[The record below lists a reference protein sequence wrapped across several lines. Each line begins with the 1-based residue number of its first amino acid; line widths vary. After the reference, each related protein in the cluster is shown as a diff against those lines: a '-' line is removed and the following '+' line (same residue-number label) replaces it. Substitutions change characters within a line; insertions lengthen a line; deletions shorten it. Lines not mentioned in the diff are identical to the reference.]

1 MDVFLQRLWN
11 PRSDP
16 WKLVSLPKNHGLFR
30 IKKKLHFSEF
40 LLFLHATKRDAQGNE
55 LAVTCHS

>member
-40 LLFLHATKRDAQGNE
+40 LPFSCMPPNGMLREMN
-55 LAVTCHS
+55 